1 MTRRSHAVVN
11 RPDLVAFDLSTLVP
25 RSVASLYSHLVTRP
39 TGQALRLGIES
50 QVRELGPFCVSV
62 LDFSQVVVLDY
73 SCADEVIAKLIMNYQ
88 REERPS
94 DAYFVVRGLAEEHT
108 DPIEEVLVRHQ
119 LALVAEMDKGFVLL
133 GHVTEAQREVWTEL
147 QKQGSAEP
155 CELAR
160 FTGFADAQTAL
171 ALKTLHQLRTVLRPT
186 NSPRYYSLSS
196 LLQAN

>member
-1 MTRRSHAVVN
+1 MQNTEIV
-11 RPDLVAFDLSTLVP
+11 PLAFDLSTLVP

-50 QVRELGPFCVSV
+50 QIRELGAFCVSV

-88 REERPS
+88 RDDRAN

-119 LALVAEMDKGFVLL
+119 LALVAEIGTGYVLL
-133 GHVTEAQREVWTEL
+133 GHASDLERDVWCEL
-147 QKQGSAEP
+147 EKQGSAEAY
-155 CELAR
+155 ELAR
-160 FTGFADAQTAL
+160 FTGYSPAETATAL
-171 ALKTLHQLRTVLRPT
+171 NALHLRRTVLRRV
-186 NSPRYYSLSS
+186 NSPRFYSLTY
-196 LLQAN
+196 LLQNS

>member
-1 MTRRSHAVVN
+1 VLN
-11 RPDLVAFDLSTLVP
+11 RPSEVVPVAFDLSTLVP

-73 SCADEVIAKLIMNYQ
+73 SCADEVIAKLIMNSQ
-88 REERPS
+88 REERPNE
-94 DAYFVVRGLAEEHT
+94 AYFVVRGLAEEHT

-119 LALVAEMDKGFVLL
+119 LALVAEIDKDFMLL
-133 GHVTEAQREVWTEL
+133 GHVTETERHVWTEL
-147 QKQGSAEP
+147 QKQGSADASD
-155 CELAR
+155 LAR
-160 FTGFADAQTAL
+160 FVGYSDTQTSL
-171 ALKTLHQLRTVLRPT
+171 ALNTLHRLRTVLRPT
-186 NSPRYYSLSS
+186 NSSRFYSLSS